1 MDRPKA
7 WLFTKNELKLMA
19 EGLKLLIETEKGKRI
34 TPIELYDDLQAII
47 NDHGK

>member
-7 WLFTKNELKLMA
+7 WLFTKNELKLMT

-34 TPIELYDDLQAII
+34 TPIELHGDLLLMI
-47 NDHGK
+47 DGKL